1 MTAHQPQ
8 QRPPGFTYRE
18 KKTRREDVHRE
29 LHADGLALSQLAE
42 QFGTPLYVYSETT
55 IKERYRQ
62 FDQAFAG
69 CEHTICYS
77 VKANSNLSILRVL
90 AGMGAGFDIVSG
102 GELQRVLEVTGNGPA
117 PAKRRL
123 ERGTQVKTL
132 DSSRRSSLRTTERG
146 TRSEKDAPGK
156 AIVFSGV
163 GKLAEEIDQALAA
176 GILLFNVESTSE
188 LKLLAARAA
197 HHRKTAR
204 FAIRVNPHVA
214 AETHPY
220 ISTGLHEHKFGVPWR
235 DAPELYRHGV
245 KESFLEPAG
254 VSVHIGS
261 QITEFGPFREAMQR
275 IVSLVE
281 SLRGSGLDIRYVDA
295 GGGLGIF
302 YDRRSTFDFAKHAE
316 RYAKAVMQP
325 LKSLGVHL
333 LLEPGRAIIAP
344 AGVLITRV
352 VYRKR
357 NEGKRFIVVDAAMND
372 LIRPSLYS
380 AYHEI
385 VPVIASPGHTTLE
398 TSDIVGPVCE
408 SGDFFARDREM
419 PHVEEG
425 DLLAILDAGAYGMSL
440 ASNYNTRPRA
450 AEVLVSG
457 KRVRLIRRRESV
469 DDLLAAERI

>member
-1 MTAHQPQ
+1 MTTHQPQ
-8 QRPPGFTYRE
+8 LRPPGFSYLD
-18 KKTRREDVHRE
+18 KKARKEGSRRE
-29 LHADGLALSQLAE
+29 LHADGVSLARLAE
-42 QFGTPLYVYSETT
+42 RFGTPLYVYSETT
-55 IKERYRQ
+55 IRERYRQ
-62 FDQAFAG
+62 FEQAFAG
-69 CEHTICYS
+69 CEHTVCYS

-90 AGMGAGFDIVSG
+90 ARMGAGFDIVSG
-102 GELQRVLEVTGNGPA
+102 GELQRVLEAATKGPA
-117 PAKRRL
+117 LAKRWL
-123 ERGTQVKTL
+123 ERGTQVKGGSL
-132 DSSRRSSLRTTERG
+132 DSSLRSPAGTERG
-146 TRSEKDAPGK
+146 TQGK

-163 GKLAEEIDQALAA
+163 GKLAEEIDQGLAA
-176 GILLFNVESTSE
+176 GILLFNVESASE

-197 HHRKTAR
+197 QHRKKAR

-235 DAPELYRHGV
+235 DAPELYRRGA

-261 QITEFGPFREAMQR
+261 QITEVGPFREAMER
-275 IVSLVE
+275 IGSLVE

-295 GGGLGIF
+295 GGGMGIV
-302 YDRRSTFDFAKHAE
+302 YDRRSTADFSSQAQ
-316 RYAKAVMQP
+316 RYAKAVMHP
-325 LKSLGVHL
+325 LKALGVHL

-357 NEGKRFIVVDAAMND
+357 NEGKRFVVVDAAMND

-385 VPVIASPGHTTLE
+385 VPVVAKGGRETLE
-398 TSDIVGPVCE
+398 TADIVGPVCE

-419 PHVEEG
+419 AHVNEG

-457 KRVRLIRRRESV
+457 KRVHLIRRRESV
-469 DDLLAAERI
+469 DDLLAPERM